1 MNQNPANPSVT
12 APRSLSAHARRA
24 ALACLIVLPL
34 LLLPSLL
41 LGQPGV
47 NGGWG
52 SRSLLLLT
60 GPAAIGA
67 TLALYALLL
76 YVLDKL
82 TLAGLRNGL
91 FMLLTLLACV
101 LLVLE
106 ASFWFALLFSH

>member
-1 MNQNPANPSVT
+1 MSQNSASQLLL
-12 APRSLSAHARRA
+12 APRPLSRHARRA
-24 ALACLIVLPL
+24 ALACLIILPL

-52 SRSLLLLT
+52 SRSLLLLI
-60 GPAAIGA
+60 GPAAIGG

-76 YVLDKL
+76 YLLDKL
-82 TLAGLRNGL
+82 TLDGLRNGL
-91 FMLLTLLACV
+91 FMLLTLLASV